1 MARVALSVVSTHGR
15 DCGKQALLAAGRP
28 KKKRLAATRDRRLR
42 SPSAMILV
50 DLPSEAIMLIAR
62 FTSHPC
68 AEIMQGCYCGE
79 TWFDWL
85 ERFEHRRQ
93 QNYLL
98 AIEEEYA
105 REEER
110 EAKRAR
116 LDPLAM
122 LRAEW
127 EAEAAKYGYYDS
139 DSD

>member
-1 MARVALSVVSTHGR
+1 M
-15 DCGKQALLAAGRP
+15 
-28 KKKRLAATRDRRLR
+28 
-42 SPSAMILV
+42 MLV

-62 FTSHPC
+62 FTPHPC

-79 TWFDWL
+79 KWFDWL

>member
-1 MARVALSVVSTHGR
+1 
-15 DCGKQALLAAGRP
+15 
-28 KKKRLAATRDRRLR
+28 
-42 SPSAMILV
+42 MILV

-79 TWFDWL
+79 KWFDWL
-85 ERFEHRRQ
+85 ERFEHRRR

-98 AIEEEYA
+98 AGEEEYA
-105 REEER
+105 RAEER